1 MTVKVELWNNGLEGR
16 SDDIDR
22 EKIIVKKHGEEKTWI
37 VSGDSIGCGDGIK
50 RGRGKGGEESDGV
63 TKKTVLTSGVFP
75 E

>member
-1 MTVKVELWNNGLEGR
+1 MGK

-22 EKIIVKKHGEEKTWI
+22 EKVVAKKHLGENTW
-37 VSGDSIGCGDGIK
+37 VASRDGIGCGDGIK
-50 RGRGKGGEESDGV
+50 KGEGERKGREESDGV